1 MRTTLT
7 LDDALV
13 AQAKELAA
21 RTGRTLSAVVED
33 SLRQALAR
41 VEVPEA
47 KAPVELPVFVPDA
60 AGVQPGIDLDD
71 SASLWDLME
80 ADDPPL

>member
-13 AQAKELAA
+13 TQVKELAA
-21 RTGRTLSAVVED
+21 RSGRTLSAVVED
-33 SLRQALAR
+33 ALRQALTLVDA
-41 VEVPEA
+41 PEA
-47 KAPVELPVFVPDA
+47 KEPVALPVFVPDA